1 MDSVWPNAGRYTAKR
16 KARIMID
23 HFKGFK
29 VVELGTHAA
38 VARAARTTAAGGWRR
53 ARFGARFIV

>member
-1 MDSVWPNAGRYTAKR
+1 
-16 KARIMID
+16 MID